1 MYCSKIVCCLMQ
13 NSILCC
19 LLEYVHCRYILSI
32 DKYIQYM
39 NKELTTCFVLFQDI
53 HHTYSLLLSTA
64 LFIMY
69 MYKYKTVP
77 KKLIILGIEQCTSC
91 TLQGC
96 SDRCTASVN
105 TLVCYLYLRWYKSS
119 NLLKRVHLVAGD
131 ERPAPAL
138 RRLPLQPC
146 RCRAWQPLGFG
157 GSLASSWL

>member
-19 LLEYVHCRYILSI
+19 LQEYVHYRYILSM
-32 DKYIQYM
+32 DKYIQCM

-64 LFIMY
+64 LFIMC
-69 MYKYKTVP
+69 MYRYKTVQ
-77 KKLIILGIEQCTSC
+77 KNFMMLGIEQCTSC

-131 ERPAPAL
+131 KRLAQAL

-146 RCRAWQPLGFG
+146 RRRALPPLGFG
-157 GSLASSWL
+157 GSLAWL